1 MLENSDPSPL
11 QLADA
16 YVGLAIHY
24 AIQGPQTLALLLFEA
39 AATLAREARDP
50 LQLARALGNLCGQ
63 ALADDLDRSLGV
75 GEAAVEAA
83 RTAGSARW
91 LEVALVNLNSG
102 RTFSGHWEDL
112 LVSHREGG
120 PTEDVSINVIRL
132 VAEGVIAMAR
142 GESVSPPSLSAPQRD
157 VELLLDVV
165 TAQADATSGGAD
177 RVRPLVT
184 SAIRDQIALTA
195 LVQDMFLFL
204 YAASEALLAVGDDQ
218 GIAELVEL
226 LSEDRSRM
234 PVSVRAQLHRLRA
247 HLAVRN
253 GDEAAAERHL
263 RSALDDAETW
273 GSPVMAARFGGELG
287 ACLVRQVRGEE
298 AEPYLAAARSTYVQL
313 GAVAWLRDLEAATV
327 AQGVI
332 T

>member
-1 MLENSDPSPL
+1 M
-11 QLADA
+11 
-16 YVGLAIHY
+16 
-24 AIQGPQTLALLLFEA
+24 
-39 AATLAREARDP
+39 
-50 LQLARALGNLCGQ
+50 
-63 ALADDLDRSLGV
+63 
-75 GEAAVEAA
+75 
-83 RTAGSARW
+83 
-91 LEVALVNLNSG
+91 
-102 RTFSGHWEDL
+102 
-112 LVSHREGG
+112 VSHREGG

-165 TAQADATSGGAD
+165 TAQADATSGRAD

-273 GSPVMAARFGGELG
+273 GSPVMAPVSAVSSAPAWSARFEARRPSRTSLRRDRRTYNW
-287 ACLVRQVRGEE
+287 VPSRGC
-298 AEPYLAAARSTYVQL
+298 ATSRRLRS
-313 GAVAWLRDLEAATV
+313 RKE
-327 AQGVI
+327 
-332 T
+332 